1 MIKNILKAG
10 AYGLLSLSILALP
23 IAASAQS
30 TNKPAVEKKSAKKD
44 SAKGHAFHGKL
55 VSVDKTEKSISV
67 GKSTY
72 FVTSDTKITKD
83 GKPAV
88 LEDGVVGEEC
98 GGYVK
103 TNTTGKAVLTSLR
116 FGAAPDKKSTKSEKT
131 DAAPAAPAPGSTK

>member
-1 MIKNILKAG
+1 MIKNILKAA

-23 IAASAQS
+23 VAVSAQS
-30 TNKPAVEKKSAKKD
+30 TNKPASEKKSNKKENP
-44 SAKGHAFHGKL
+44 KGHAFHGKL
-55 VSVDKTEKSISV
+55 VSVDKTEKSINV

-83 GKPAV
+83 GKPAM

-103 TNTTGKAVLTSLR
+103 TNTTGKAVLSSLR
-116 FGAAPDKKSTKSEKT
+116 FGAAPEKKSGKSE
-131 DAAPAAPAPGSTK
+131 STTTNSPSSK